1 MPVRDAV
8 LALRS
13 VSLERLTVTGSLR
26 CSAPDSRCDQ
36 VAARSH
42 APNGVRYRTN
52 HYRRYIAPDPG
63 RVLQLTGAFGAQPV
77 TPSEVL

>member
-1 MPVRDAV
+1 MIAIVRLRNV
-8 LALRS
+8 SGNRRS
-13 VSLERLTVTGSLR
+13 VTQSLR
-26 CSAPDSRCDQ
+26 CSLDGSRFDPG
-36 VAARSH
+36 AARSST
-42 APNGVRYRTN
+42 PNRVRYRTN

>member
-1 MPVRDAV
+1 VRDAV
-8 LALRS
+8 AALRS
-13 VSLERLTVTGSLR
+13 VRLGRRTVTGSLR
-26 CSAPDSRCDQ
+26 CSATDSRYDQ
-36 VAARSH
+36 AAARSR